1 MSLTWLQLGLAS
13 VSGALV
19 ALLLS
24 VFGGGGSVLAVPLLL
39 YLVGVRD
46 PLPLTSI
53 NLFNP
58 GCAVCTNRRNPSRT
72 KIRLSFSSGTR
83 SATVASATR
92 SSTVL
97 RSNCSR
103 PPCDFKYAW
112 HSLNTKPAVHR
123 W

>member
-46 PLPLTSI
+46 PHVHDGHTPIYPTVPSDVGRLLTVATAI
-53 NLFNP
+53 FDQM
-58 GCAVCTNRRNPSRT
+58 
-72 KIRLSFSSGTR
+72 RLSSVAR
-83 SATVASATR
+83 DATG
-92 SSTVL
+92 
-97 RSNCSR
+97 
-103 PPCDFKYAW
+103 
-112 HSLNTKPAVHR
+112 
-123 W
+123 